1 MMVGEELSSTDLHL
15 ANGDTLLVG
24 QVAEVE
30 QVDTL
35 DASAV
40 NRPHYRKLQV
50 SVEARETVT
59 HGQTSGYLPVFR
71 GSPTH

>member
-1 MMVGEELSSTDLHL
+1 MMVGEELSSTDLRL

-35 DASAV
+35 DATAA
-40 NRPHYRKLQV
+40 NRPYYRKLQV
-50 SVEARETVT
+50 KNPNSLDDCLHE
-59 HGQTSGYLPVFR
+59 S
-71 GSPTH
+71 